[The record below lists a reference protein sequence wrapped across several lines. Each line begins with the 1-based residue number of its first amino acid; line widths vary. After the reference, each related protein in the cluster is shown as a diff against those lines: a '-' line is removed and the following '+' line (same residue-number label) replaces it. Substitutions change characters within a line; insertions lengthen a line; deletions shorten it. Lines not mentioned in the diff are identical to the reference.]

1 MKEIELTEY
10 GKLVF
15 KHKTNKRL
23 FLERTYRWIDNMVLL
38 DETESRQIIDSFKYS
53 TFDFGAWTPMTKEEY
68 DSVKA
73 CYKEIYGYEK
83 NIMKNDSE
91 DTTFNELKKFKLDET
106 TNRRLIYKTQPLNS
120 NDTLSK
126 DKKTQITQIYGQTNW
141 NNKKETFDGKVKLN

>member
-83 NIMKNDSE
+83 TKIKTTDFYTCARCEITS
-91 DTTFNELKKFKLDET
+91 DTKRSMCPCPRGSCEAKISGTKTKT
-106 TNRRLIYKTQPLNS
+106 TITVI
-120 NDTLSK
+120 
-126 DKKTQITQIYGQTNW
+126 DKKLTEEQKQW
-141 NNKKETFDGKVKLN
+141 NKENYRF